1 MERDLAGPDALLCD
15 ALGLYWCIRPD
26 PALGPAL
33 RLARDATG
41 TSLIPTPEERIAELE
56 AELEKRR

>member
-1 MERDLAGPDALLCD
+1 VRL
-15 ALGLYWCIRPD
+15 D

-33 RLARDATG
+33 RLARDPAG
-41 TSLIPTPEERIAELE
+41 TSLIPTAEERIAELE